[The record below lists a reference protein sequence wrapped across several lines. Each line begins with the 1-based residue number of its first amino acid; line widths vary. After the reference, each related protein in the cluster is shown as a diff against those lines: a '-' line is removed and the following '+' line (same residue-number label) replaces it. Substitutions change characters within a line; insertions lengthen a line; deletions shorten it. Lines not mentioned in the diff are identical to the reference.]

1 MTPAEA
7 IRRSK
12 SADLFAVE
20 GVDPS
25 SAKFHGGGEC
35 FSVSGLVVVPI
46 EAVGSLLDRSLDIEL
61 LDDSGASVGTIS
73 FTKNLI
79 GVQPTTL
86 TRWQYAAFLA
96 DSPDDWVGPHH
107 DFSRDYVVVDEMF
120 ADDYLARYSVGAPI
134 WGGFTHEPL
143 PAREIG
149 PQVPQ
154 ITANPSIHLP
164 TEFHK
169 QALNRYIEA
178 TNAFDRFLK
187 LYHTLELLF
196 DYVIMKRLKLVGEDL
211 ENFGKIMGE
220 YDRSE
225 IERLKYLISAFC
237 NNPTEICAGFPVIC
251 VFQDRAWEI
260 FQKHSKSGNPFHQ
273 DRHWEEFLRL
283 ANDDRLSE
291 TELRKA
297 KLLNSGADY
306 AALVSNIA
314 AYWIYRVRSSIA
326 HSRVGEFLF
335 VESDEK
341 FVAEFAEPLLLD
353 VVMQV
358 FENADLKSLMTV

>member
-1 MTPAEA
+1 MTPAEV
-7 IRRSK
+7 IRRSETGE
-12 SADLFAVE
+12 LLTVE

-25 SAKFHGGGEC
+25 SAKLHGDGSR

-46 EAVGSLLDRSLDIEL
+46 AAVGSLLDRSLDIEL
-61 LDDSGASVGTIS
+61 LDDTGASVGTIC
-73 FTKNLI
+73 FTRNLL

-96 DSPDDWVGPHH
+96 DSEDDWVGPRY
-107 DFSRDYVVVDEMF
+107 DFARDYVVVDEAF
-120 ADDYLARYSVGAPI
+120 ADNYLAKYSIGAPI

-143 PAREIG
+143 PPREIG
-149 PQVPQ
+149 PQVTN
-154 ITANPSIHLP
+154 IMANSAIHLP

-211 ENFGKIMGE
+211 ENFGKILAE

-225 IERLKYLISAFC
+225 IERLRYLIREFC
-237 NNPTEICAGFPVIC
+237 SDPAAICSGFSTIYP
-251 VFQDRAWEI
+251 FHERAAEI
-260 FQKHSKSGNPFHQ
+260 FQKHTKSGNPLHQ
-273 DRHWEEFLRL
+273 HKHWVEFVRL
-283 ANDDRLSE
+283 AQEDKLSE
-291 TELRKA
+291 TDLRTA
-297 KLLNSGADY
+297 KFLNSTTNLATF
-306 AALVSNIA
+306 VSSIA

-358 FENADLKSLMTV
+358 FENPDLKSLTTV